1 LFLSEKYA
9 YIKLLMPASSLF
21 DFREPEKSFM
31 QHEISDPER
40 LQILSYPDP
49 RLVLPTEPIGRV
61 SDDISDLARRM
72 IDVMVESNG
81 IGLAGPQVGVH
92 LKLIVISLTGKAQ
105 DAEVF
110 INPRIVETSGW
121 SEMEE
126 GCLSL
131 PGVRA
136 KVRRPAVCSVDA
148 GDLEGNQFVIDA
160 TDMLATVLQHE
171 IDHLNGVLF
180 IDRLNTISR
189 MVCHKAI
196 KYLET
201 EYAQNNRKA

>member
-1 LFLSEKYA
+1 MQDSFSDSKRLSV
-9 YIKLLMPASSLF
+9 
-21 DFREPEKSFM
+21 
-31 QHEISDPER
+31 
-40 LQILSYPDP
+40 LSYPDP
-49 RLVLPTEPIGRV
+49 RLILPTESVERV
-61 SDDISDLARRM
+61 TDDISELARRM

-110 INPRIVETSGW
+110 VNPQIIETSGW

-136 KVRRPAVCSVDA
+136 RVKRPAVCSVDV
-148 GDLEGNQFVIDA
+148 GDLEGNRFLIDA

-189 MVCHKAI
+189 IACRKSI

-201 EYAQNNRKA
+201 QYAAE

>member
-1 LFLSEKYA
+1 MQSDFPNSK
-9 YIKLLMPASSLF
+9 SL
-21 DFREPEKSFM
+21 
-31 QHEISDPER
+31 QV
-40 LQILSYPDP
+40 LSYPDP
-49 RLVLPTEPIGRV
+49 RLVLPTEPIERV
-61 SDDISDLARRM
+61 TDDISELARRM

-81 IGLAGPQVGVH
+81 IGLAASQVGVQV
-92 LKLIVISLTGKAQ
+92 KLIVISLTGKAQ

-121 SEMEE
+121 SEIEE

-136 KVRRPAVCSVDA
+136 NVRRPAVCSVNA

-171 IDHLNGVLF
+171 IDHLNGILF

-189 MVCHKAI
+189 MACRKGI

-201 EYAQNNRKA
+201 EYAQNNRNT

>member
-1 LFLSEKYA
+1 MQNGFSDSKRLSV
-9 YIKLLMPASSLF
+9 
-21 DFREPEKSFM
+21 
-31 QHEISDPER
+31 
-40 LQILSYPDP
+40 LSYPDP
-49 RLVLPTEPIGRV
+49 RLVLPTEPIERV
-61 SDDISDLARRM
+61 TDDISELARRM

-92 LKLIVISLTGKAQ
+92 LKLIVISLTGSAQ

-110 INPRIVETSGW
+110 VNPRIIETSGW
-121 SEMEE
+121 SEIEE

-136 KVRRPAVCSVDA
+136 KVRRPAICSVDT
-148 GDLEGNQFVIDA
+148 GDLEGNRFVIDA

-189 MVCHKAI
+189 IACRKSI

-201 EYAQNNRKA
+201 EYTENNHKA